1 MVHIICVLFLYLFTY
16 LTCVKVM
23 IAMFYFCH
31 WESPSNIMKSV
42 FNSISICSWKKS
54 ILLNK
59 TKSKCVIRKMAK
71 FFLQKFVIFS
81 MITDC
86 FLVKKWGT
94 LQVARRLKTYVVKK
108 VFLLVF
114 LKLLKN
120 KIHLGRVFPSPFMQN
135 ISKRQM
141 FVLKTFKFLIFYL
154 TIS

>member
-1 MVHIICVLFLYLFTY
+1 M
-16 LTCVKVM
+16 
-23 IAMFYFCH
+23 
-31 WESPSNIMKSV
+31 
-42 FNSISICSWKKS
+42 KKS

-71 FFLQKFVIFS
+71 FSLQKFVIFS
-81 MITDC
+81 MITDF

-108 VFLLVF
+108 VFLLAF